1 MKRLWLMLAVVG
13 VAACEGPTIPPAT
26 SAEVYDFRL
35 MTDPLSV
42 LRWPSGSRVR
52 VHVEAGTGDR
62 IILLENALA
71 RGAAAWNRHALY
83 GEYELVRAQSL
94 READVL
100 LRWSDEP
107 APVELSGCQPDVSI
121 AVTSFCLS
129 DEDPER
135 LYRYPLLPP
144 HADAASSVRFVIT
157 ILGGLA
163 GQDSAVED
171 LVMHELGHA
180 LGIAQHSPDPDDLM
194 TVGSPP
200 RRLPS
205 PRDIATVQV
214 LYHTRP
220 DITP

>member
-1 MKRLWLMLAVVG
+1 MKRLWLVLAVV
-13 VAACEGPTIPPAT
+13 AMTACEGPTIPPAT

-52 VHVEAGTGDR
+52 VHVEATTSER
-62 IILLENALA
+62 ALLLENALA
-71 RGAAAWNRHALY
+71 RGTAAWNTHALY
-83 GEYELVRAQSL
+83 GEYELVRATSL

-107 APVELSGCQPDVSI
+107 APVELSDCQPEVSI

-129 DEDPER
+129 DEDPQR
-135 LYRYPLLPP
+135 LYTYPLLPP
-144 HADAASSVRFVIT
+144 HADASSSVRFVIT

-163 GQDSAVED
+163 GQETFVQD

-200 RRLPS
+200 RRSPS

-220 DITP
+220 DIVP